1 MKLLVM
7 AALALTA
14 VGAVPDVRLPKP
26 LACRK
31 FSNSTAY
38 INATTSSTTAL
49 VNATLQITPTERNRP
64 LPSSPSS
71 ANAGLMSEP
80 RFENSTRDGQGMRP
94 NRRYGYKAC
103 GNSTFLSAVPYCCS
117 FGPGAADC
125 KPGTS
130 SPVLVACLSC
140 ADGGLLRARQRQKSP
155 LAPVASSACASLRA
169 SPSAV
174 SKVSV

>member
-64 LPSSPSS
+64 LSSSPSS

-117 FGPGAADC
+117 FGPVAADC
-125 KPGTS
+125 KPATEEPTS
-130 SPVLVACLSC
+130 SGGFISMCQPQGQPKCCFKSFSGVLMCLGYV
-140 ADGGLLRARQRQKSP
+140 DR
-155 LAPVASSACASLRA
+155 
-169 SPSAV
+169 
-174 SKVSV
+174 